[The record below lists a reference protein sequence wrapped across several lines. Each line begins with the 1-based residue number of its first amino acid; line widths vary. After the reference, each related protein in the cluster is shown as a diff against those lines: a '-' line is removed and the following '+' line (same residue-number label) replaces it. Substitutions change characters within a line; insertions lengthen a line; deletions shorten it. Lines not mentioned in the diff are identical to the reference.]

1 MKRRLLSAGVAGLLV
16 LASALPAFSGTIKV
30 STTQE
35 AQDVILRI
43 QASRFLDMATFG
55 ATRDDTNALVAR
67 MKVVGRD
74 AAFTEWID
82 RQFRLRASYTEPLAL
97 QMMQGDG
104 IDPLQTNA
112 WVQRYRHHTFFHNAM
127 DADDQLR
134 QRVAWALI
142 QICVVNDSMFGAVRN
157 DHTGQPHYLAPL
169 SYYDMLIRNALGNYS
184 DVLMDVTRHP
194 VMGRFLSHLRNRKA
208 NVAANRF
215 PDENY
220 AREVMQLFSIG
231 LYELNEDGTLVKD
244 VEGNLVPT
252 YDNEDIKAFARV
264 FTGFSYAGHGDN
276 FWGWPDNSHDPMAMF
291 ESQHDTDEKVLLNGT
306 VLPAGQTGLQ
316 DVQGAIDNLM
326 EHPSSGPFIVRRLIQ
341 RLVKSNPTKD
351 HIYRVVQKWKD
362 NGSGV
367 RGDMQAVVRAI
378 LMDPDVLN
386 GVTFTTTQVAPGE
399 VHVEVG
405 NGGTEHS
412 RFKEPVVRYLSF
424 LRKFRPQSDY
434 PTGRFM
440 MSDMRWHWTQGFLKS
455 PSVFNFYLPDFQPPG
470 DIVGFEPSD
479 NVPNGAIAAPEF
491 ELFTAVTA
499 NRTPNRYR
507 STIYNERSIHT
518 LLNNGTY
525 NFRCNIALDFTE
537 EKALAADPA
546 ALVQHLNILLA
557 HGMMSD
563 ESCQTLTDAL
573 TEESTNT
580 TTRARAAILGVA
592 VSPTVAVGH

>member
-1 MKRRLLSAGVAGLLV
+1 MTRRLLSAGVAGLLV

-30 STTQE
+30 STNQE

-43 QASRFLDMATFG
+43 QAGRFLDIATFG
-55 ATRDDTNALVAR
+55 ATRADTDALVAR

-74 AAFTEWID
+74 AAFGEWID
-82 RQFRLRASYTEPLAL
+82 QQFQLPATYTEPLAL
-97 QMMQGDG
+97 QMMADDG

-127 DADDQLR
+127 AADDQLR

-157 DHTGQPHYLAPL
+157 DLTDQPHYLAPL
-169 SYYDMLIRNALGNYS
+169 SYYDMLIRNSLGNYS

-208 NVAANRF
+208 NPAANRF

-220 AREVMQLFSIG
+220 AREIMQLFAIG
-231 LYELNEDGTLVKD
+231 LYELNEDGTLIKD
-244 VEGNLVPT
+244 AEGKLVPT

-264 FTGFSYAGHGDN
+264 FTGFSYAGHGTN

-291 ESQHDTDEKVLLNGT
+291 DNQHDTDEKVLLNGT
-306 VLPAGQTGLQ
+306 VLPAGQTGMQ

-326 EHPSSGPFIVRRLIQ
+326 DHPSSGPFVIRRLIQ
-341 RLVKSNPTKD
+341 RLVKSNPTKG

-362 NGSGV
+362 NGQGV
-367 RGDMQAVVRAI
+367 RGDMKAVIKAI
-378 LMDPDVLN
+378 LMDQDVLN
-386 GVTFTTTQVAPGE
+386 GVRFTTTQVGPGE
-399 VHVEVG
+399 VHVAVS
-405 NGGTEHS
+405 NNGTEHS

-440 MSDMRWHWTQGFLKS
+440 MSDMRWHWTQGFLRS

-470 DIVGFEPSD
+470 DIVGYEPSA
-479 NVPNGAIAAPEF
+479 NVPNAFVVAPEF

-507 STIYNERSIHT
+507 STIYNEESRHS
-518 LLNNGTY
+518 LVGGTY
-525 NFRCNIALDFTE
+525 NLRCNIALDFSD

-546 ALVQHLNILLA
+546 QLVQHLNILMA

-563 ESCQTLTDAL
+563 ESCQTMTDAL
-573 TEESTNT
+573 TEESVNT
-580 TTRARAAILGVA
+580 TTRTRAAILGFA
-592 VSPTVAVGH
+592 VSPSVAVGH